1 MLSGKNSSLSEGMD
15 LIMGALLR
23 LDLEVVLQFP
33 KKKKKIQPNPL
44 PLQAWTQKG
53 ALQCPFEVSIFMQIY
68 RNLSASTV
76 TVQPP

>member
-33 KKKKKIQPNPL
+33 KKKKKNP
-44 PLQAWTQKG
+44 T
-53 ALQCPFEVSIFMQIY
+53 ESIA
-68 RNLSASTV
+68 SAGMDSEGGSSMLF
-76 TVQPP
+76 